1 MDFVESIANLLSKN
15 EESSWQKASAS
26 LDVSAKV
33 YGYRVDSVH
42 SDTFRFLGGL
52 NRNKKDDNQKEEEI
66 PDDQSQ
72 DNKKKAKINRGQNTL
87 EQNINKLNLT
97 KYDLENEVDPLFS
110 AMTSKFNESNASGL
124 LLNTIPMDTNL
135 NYILESKKVDENNQK
150 ENNNNNDIIE
160 NNINLNND
168 SLKSDS
174 IKDLDS
180 SSENKLGFNKEKE
193 VKNLAKNLKNKFNQD
208 EISDD
213 LFPQIPI
220 KCSNNIDSLPDEIQ
234 NLLKDFKQNNSV
246 DDFVQLKI
254 CPGLDIFRKSRDIFP
269 NAKEINSEFV
279 KAFKDEI
286 NNADKNNIIEGVE
299 NIIPEENEIEVPDD
313 LGDNPDI
320 GEQGITQDEV
330 RNVEEPT
337 NINNI
342 TSFMQ
347 NNSFSTF
354 KYEDILQ
361 YAGQFG
367 GGGVLNLPQFNT
379 FTNNFNKMENNK
391 INKNTIY
398 GKKEKSKIVKKEE
411 KLFDFDEEN
420 EIDIMTFFDEPKT
433 KKINNKNLYYGAD
446 YENKGKTRCYYHFD
460 RDAAFRLYTIQN
472 LNIFN
477 KDMEEDLNNNT
488 KENMDNSGDIANSGM
503 EIQGNENDFE
513 NGGTNNNT
521 FFQDEKEAE
530 KNFGK
535 LYRRFDIRS
544 LKNKIWNSYNS
555 LGQDD
560 VDFKNVVTNMS
571 KDMSNDELFSISTP
585 TCFVCMLHL
594 CNEKNL
600 ILEQTNVNT
609 FKINS
614 DIDGEKS
621 KKTLLSKE
629 VNLEDDLTKTN
640 LFRKKGKKSKK
651 DDGKMDIDE

>member
-1 MDFVESIANLLSKN
+1 M
-15 EESSWQKASAS
+15 
-26 LDVSAKV
+26 
-33 YGYRVDSVH
+33 
-42 SDTFRFLGGL
+42 GGL

-168 SLKSDS
+168 SIKSDS

-208 EISDD
+208 EISDN

-398 GKKEKSKIVKKEE
+398 GKKEKGKIVKKEE

>member
-1 MDFVESIANLLSKN
+1 M
-15 EESSWQKASAS
+15 
-26 LDVSAKV
+26 
-33 YGYRVDSVH
+33 
-42 SDTFRFLGGL
+42 GGL

-150 ENNNNNDIIE
+150 ENNNNDIIE

-208 EISDD
+208 EISDN